1 MDEINKLVLLPF
13 FLSFKRKIDEQHKF
27 FFSSNTF
34 SLCKSV
40 LTSTSLGINL
50 FFFIFLRI
58 TLKQYKACRTIYNLF
73 LLLELLSCK
82 QFIKYHTMKN
92 ISFGQKILQIRE
104 KYENSSQKSLLLGYN
119 SNTSNRKSEKLPTE
133 KSNQKH
139 RECGN
144 VDDGGKKSAKFRGRC
159 IQAGEIVIR
168 APLAIFFCK
177 QSNKKHDM

>member
-50 FFFIFLRI
+50 FFFIFLRM

-92 ISFGQKILQIRE
+92 ISFGQKYYKFVKSMKIQVKNHFSWDTFQILQ
-104 KYENSSQKSLLLGYN
+104 
-119 SNTSNRKSEKLPTE
+119 TE
-133 KSNQKH
+133 KVKNYQQRRAIKNTGSAVMSTMAVKNQ
-139 RECGN
+139 RNFE
-144 VDDGGKKSAKFRGRC
+144 GGVYRRGKS
-159 IQAGEIVIR
+159 
-168 APLAIFFCK
+168 
-177 QSNKKHDM
+177 